1 MLPRLLA
8 LSLLLAWPASA
19 QGDTGGAAAASDAAE
34 TAGKDMSVEK
44 AAQLRARAQRLEE
57 AGKTGPA
64 AALRRR
70 ADRLEKQKAR
80 GKSGERRPRETGEP
94 DEKGGK
100 KPADE
105 KKKG

>member
-1 MLPRLLA
+1 MLIRLLA
-8 LSLLLAWPASA
+8 VSLLLSLPASA
-19 QGDTGGAAAASDAAE
+19 QEGDKGAAAAASDAAE

-57 AGKTGPA
+57 AGKTRPA

-70 ADRLEKQKAR
+70 ADRLEKQKAH
-80 GKSGERRPRETGEP
+80 GKSG
-94 DEKGGK
+94 EKGGK
-100 KPADE
+100 KPSDE